1 MSQGPGT
8 IEKRIA
14 ALFAAAEDRALSI
27 DDIANYAFA
36 LAGRPATRE
45 QRLSATRAA
54 HRLVRRIKE
63 TRERH
68 RQLIN
73 KAHRDA
79 KAALGRET
87 KGYSDPEYDS
97 ILKANQS
104 FRRAGKLYSWEAQF
118 GRWTRFIKVDR
129 DSWRLES
136 EEFWR
141 ATAKDGRLYFHR
153 PDVPLSVWA
162 VSIQPAGVIWA
173 EAEVGRITERN
184 VTVRY
189 AGEVARLDRESL
201 WKGWAVWR
209 VQAAL
214 AGPPGVSTSY
224 GKPAMGAPLAVCRR
238 SCKCRWPRRWHF

>member
-1 MSQGPGT
+1 
-8 IEKRIA
+8 
-14 ALFAAAEDRALSI
+14 LFAAAEDRALSI

-153 PDVPLSVWA
+153 PDVPLSIWA

-209 VQAAL
+209 GIKFVSSRTGRSARRFDELWQARYGRAAGGVPPVMQMPL
-214 AGPPGVSTSY
+214 AE
-224 GKPAMGAPLAVCRR
+224 AMGTSKGARGL
-238 SCKCRWPRRWHF
+238 